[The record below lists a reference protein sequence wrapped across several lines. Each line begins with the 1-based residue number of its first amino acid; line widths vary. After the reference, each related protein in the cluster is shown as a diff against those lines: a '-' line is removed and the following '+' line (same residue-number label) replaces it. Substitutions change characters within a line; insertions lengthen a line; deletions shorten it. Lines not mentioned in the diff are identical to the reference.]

1 MVVDL
6 FNLLEIV
13 DRLKHLKRTGWV
25 MYAVAE
31 CETVASHMYRMA
43 ILSMSL
49 AECRKDLDIDKCVR
63 MALVHDIGEAIIGD
77 ITPNCGVSV
86 EKKYIIEKQ
95 AVEQISTY
103 VPASIGENWTQ
114 LWLEYAEACTPEA
127 KAVKQLDKLD
137 FLAQALSYEEKDKTL
152 DFEEFFNST
161 KNAFSEEPFVEWA
174 NLIREKRK
182 GLKEKN
188 FA

>member
-6 FNLLEIV
+6 FALLEIV

-25 MYAVAE
+25 MHDVAE

-77 ITPNCGVSV
+77 LTPNCGVSV
-86 EKKYIIEKQ
+86 EKKFIIEKQ

-137 FLAQALSYEEKDKTL
+137 FLAQALSYEEKNKNL
-152 DFEEFFNST
+152 DFEEFFIST

-174 NLIREKRK
+174 TLIREKRK
-182 GLKEKN
+182 DLKEKN
-188 FA
+188 FD

>member
-127 KAVKQLDKLD
+127 KAVKQLDKL
-137 FLAQALSYEEKDKTL
+137 AR
-152 DFEEFFNST
+152 FFGSSI
-161 KNAFSEEPFVEWA
+161 K
-174 NLIREKRK
+174 L
-182 GLKEKN
+182 
-188 FA
+188 

>member
-152 DFEEFFNST
+152 DLMNFLIQPKMHFLR
-161 KNAFSEEPFVEWA
+161 
-174 NLIREKRK
+174 NLLLN
-182 GLKEKN
+182 GQTL
-188 FA
+188 

>member
-43 ILSMSL
+43 ILS
-49 AECRKDLDIDKCVR
+49 ECRKDLDIDKCVR

-127 KAVKQLDKLD
+127 KAD